1 MLLQD
6 AARMIARPFL
16 GGDAKLSSRAI
27 RRHILYT
34 VSRLANVISAMLA
47 LTNLVE
53 SSHRF
58 ISTSDLDLS
67 EVCLAVVAFL
77 FPAVDL
83 CLVDVLP
90 AVGATEHIFDFL
102 ALHHLALKVALVQ
115 DHLVGTCSAFKSVD
129 VCKVL
134 LIQRKV
140 VRRNRCDGQEV
151 RATRADL
158 SPKLVLCQEEKLLEM
173 VTYREAC

>member
-1 MLLQD
+1 
-6 AARMIARPFL
+6 MIARPVLEDENF
-16 GGDAKLSSRAI
+16 SSHATQ
-27 RRHILYT
+27 RHTLYT
-34 VSRLANVISAMLA
+34 VLELANVTYGTIAS
-47 LTNLVE
+47 TYLVE
-53 SSHRF
+53 CGHRL

-67 EVCLAVVAFL
+67 EVCLAVVALL

-90 AVGATEHIFDFL
+90 AVGATKHVFDFL

-115 DHLVGTCSAFKSVD
+115 DHLVRACSTFKSID

-134 LIQRKV
+134 LVQRKV

-151 RATRADL
+151 
-158 SPKLVLCQEEKLLEM
+158 
-173 VTYREAC
+173 